1 MIVGVQY
8 TKYTTERFYCYLRKG
23 ATFDKYAR
31 PKETNRISKLTAMSY
46 LDY

>member
-1 MIVGVQY
+1 MIVGVDY
-8 TKYTTERFYCYLRKG
+8 NKYTTERFYCSFRKG
-23 ATFDKYAR
+23 ATVDKYAR